1 MKQTSKLLKK
11 EMKYC
16 TDEGVNSDKLERS
29 YIQQKI
35 TFNIYN

>member
-1 MKQTSKLLKK
+1 
-11 EMKYC
+11 MKYC